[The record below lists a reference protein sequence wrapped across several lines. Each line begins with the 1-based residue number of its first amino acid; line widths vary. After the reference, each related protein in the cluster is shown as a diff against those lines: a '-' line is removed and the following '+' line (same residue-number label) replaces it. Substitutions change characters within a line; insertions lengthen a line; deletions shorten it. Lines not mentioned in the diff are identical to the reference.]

1 MSDVVVGRDG
11 GIVVGVDEVDM
22 IRGPA
27 HDEDDDDES
36 EHLDDLLLV
45 VPALGE
51 GGLGHQQPQGALVS
65 APEVSPHLEI
75 HRFWLTIVTVNRQV
89 KDEGYERTL
98 IEYID
103 SIDPNKTQILDF
115 F

>member
-1 MSDVVVGRDG
+1 MSNVVVGRDG

-27 HDEDDDDES
+27 HDEDDDYES

-75 HRFWLTIVTVNRQV
+75 HRFWLTIASVNHQ
-89 KDEGYERTL
+89 EGYERKL
-98 IEYID
+98 IKYID